1 MSKSNLLEDGVLN
14 HVFRAVA
21 FPTLGVAVHVGL
33 LTAAPTDAGGG
44 TEVTGG
50 AYARVA
56 VTRATTTF
64 AAPVD
69 NAGSQRTSNSAAVT
83 FPTPTAA
90 WGTVTHFGIYDAA
103 TVGNLL
109 YWGTLG
115 TSRTIAS
122 GDTAPSFAIGALTID
137 EG

>member
-1 MSKSNLLEDGVLN
+1 MSKSDYLENGVLN

-21 FPTLGVAVHVGL
+21 FPTIPAAIHVGI

-50 AYARVA
+50 AYARVSI
-56 VTRATTTF
+56 TRATGAF
-64 AAPVD
+64 AAPTD
-69 NAGSQRTSNSAAVT
+69 NAGSQRTSNSAAIT
-83 FPTPTAA
+83 FPTPTAN
-90 WGTVTHFGIYDAA
+90 WGTATHFGIYDAA
-103 TVGNLL
+103 TAGNLL
-109 YWGTLG
+109 YWGALG
-115 TSRTIAS
+115 TSRTINN